1 MVNVPHKV
9 MKVQPHLIV
18 VVLLIGTITPV
29 ARPQLTSLQT
39 VVATSGLATI
49 AANSAGVFD
58 LSFEK
63 LLLVGLATAIVLQP
77 RSDVDPSGS
86 AYCDAYPTYTY
97 DSTYNL
103 CYRSVKTPLLN
114 APDAEAACSA
124 DGPRAQLI
132 RITDDHIYA
141 FVLLQI
147 TLNGFSNMYFQGKRS
162 TPTGPF
168 LYNDGTPVTYFRWD
182 AGEPSPDTYL
192 RTDTDTRLMEVSS
205 GSSARS
211 YICAVY

>member
-1 MVNVPHKV
+1 

-39 VVATSGLATI
+39 LVATSGLTTI

-63 LLLVGLATAIVLQP
+63 LLLVGLATAIVLRP
-77 RSDVDPSGS
+77 RSDVNPS

-103 CYRSVKTPLLN
+103 CYRSVKTPLLS

-147 TLNGFSNMYFQGKRS
+147 RKRS

-182 AGEPSPDTYL
+182 AGKPTDDTYI
-192 RTDTDTRLMEVSS
+192 RTDTNTRLMDDSD
-205 GSSARS
+205 GSTLRS

>member
-1 MVNVPHKV
+1 
-9 MKVQPHLIV
+9 MKVQPYLII

-29 ARPQLTSLQT
+29 VRPQLTALQT
-39 VVATSGLATI
+39 LVATSGLATI
-49 AANSAGVFD
+49 AANSAGVFE

-63 LLLVGLATAIVLQP
+63 LLLIGLTTAIVLRP
-77 RSDVDPSGS
+77 RSDVDPS

-103 CYRSVKTPLLN
+103 CYRSVKTPLLS

-182 AGEPSPDTYL
+182 AGEPSSDTYL
-192 RTDTDTRLMEVSS
+192 RTDTDTRLMEDSS

>member
-1 MVNVPHKV
+1 

-39 VVATSGLATI
+39 LVATSGLTTI

-63 LLLVGLATAIVLQP
+63 LLLVGLATAIVLRP
-77 RSDVDPSGS
+77 RSDVNPS

-103 CYRSVKTPLLN
+103 CYRSVKTPLLS

-147 TLNGFSNMYFQGKRS
+147 TLNGFKNIYIQGKRS

-182 AGEPSPDTYL
+182 AGKPTDDTYI
-192 RTDTDTRLMEVSS
+192 RTDTNTRLMDDSD
-205 GSSARS
+205 GSTLRS

>member
-1 MVNVPHKV
+1 MVPHKV

-39 VVATSGLATI
+39 LVATSGLATI

-63 LLLVGLATAIVLQP
+63 LLLVGLATAIVLRP
-77 RSDVDPSGS
+77 RSVVNPS

-103 CYRSVKTPLLN
+103 CYRSVKTPLLS

-147 TLNGFSNMYFQGKRS
+147 TLNGFKNIYIQGKRS

-182 AGEPSPDTYL
+182 AGKPTDDTYI
-192 RTDTDTRLMEVSS
+192 RTDTNTRLMDDSD
-205 GSSARS
+205 GSTLRS

>member
-1 MVNVPHKV
+1 
-9 MKVQPHLIV
+9 MKVQPHFIF

-39 VVATSGLATI
+39 LVATSGLATI

-63 LLLVGLATAIVLQP
+63 LLLVGLAAAIVLRP
-77 RSDVDPSGS
+77 RSDVNPS

-103 CYRSVKTPLLN
+103 CYRSVKTPPLS

-141 FVLLQI
+141 FVLLQM
-147 TLNGFSNMYFQGKRS
+147 TLNGIPNIYFQGKRL

-182 AGEPSPDTYL
+182 AGKPTDNTYI
-192 RTDTDTRLMEVSS
+192 RTDTNTRLMDDSN
-205 GSSARS
+205 GSTLRS

>member
-1 MVNVPHKV
+1 M
-9 MKVQPHLIV
+9 
-18 VVLLIGTITPV
+18 
-29 ARPQLTSLQT
+29 
-39 VVATSGLATI
+39 
-49 AANSAGVFD
+49 FD

-63 LLLVGLATAIVLQP
+63 LLLVGLATAIVLRP

-147 TLNGFSNMYFQGKRS
+147 SKSLSLS
-162 TPTGPF
+162 LSLSLSDP
-168 LYNDGTPVTYFRWD
+168 
-182 AGEPSPDTYL
+182 PSLSPL
-192 RTDTDTRLMEVSS
+192 SLLLSS
-205 GSSARS
+205 PLSLL
-211 YICAVY
+211 

>member
-1 MVNVPHKV
+1 MFRTESVEGYQVTESPDFTRHYCNSN
-9 MKVQPHLIV
+9 
-18 VVLLIGTITPV
+18 IT
-29 ARPQLTSLQT
+29 
-39 VVATSGLATI
+39 
-49 AANSAGVFD
+49 AGVLE

-63 LLLVGLATAIVLQP
+63 LLLIGLAAAIVLRP
-77 RSDVDPSGS
+77 RSDVDPS

-103 CYRSVKTPLLN
+103 CYRSVKTPLLS

-147 TLNGFSNMYFQGKRS
+147 SKFLSLSSVSLSLPLYLS
-162 TPTGPF
+162 ISPSISLPLPPLSLSLSLSLSLF
-168 LYNDGTPVTYFRWD
+168 LYGTNYKFFIFF
-182 AGEPSPDTYL
+182 
-192 RTDTDTRLMEVSS
+192 SS
-205 GSSARS
+205 KWL
-211 YICAVY
+211 

>member
-1 MVNVPHKV
+1 MVPHKV

-39 VVATSGLATI
+39 LVATSGLTTI

-63 LLLVGLATAIVLQP
+63 LLLVGLATAIVLRP
-77 RSDVDPSGS
+77 RSDVNPS

-103 CYRSVKTPLLN
+103 CYRSVKTPLLS

-147 TLNGFSNMYFQGKRS
+147 TLNGFKNIYIQGKRS

-182 AGEPSPDTYL
+182 AGKPTDDTYI
-192 RTDTDTRLMEVSS
+192 RTDTNTRLMDDSD
-205 GSSARS
+205 GSTLRS

>member
-1 MVNVPHKV
+1 MFRTESVEGYQVTENPDFTRHYCNSN
-9 MKVQPHLIV
+9 
-18 VVLLIGTITPV
+18 IT
-29 ARPQLTSLQT
+29 
-39 VVATSGLATI
+39 
-49 AANSAGVFD
+49 AGVLE

-63 LLLVGLATAIVLQP
+63 LLLIGLAAAIVLRP
-77 RSDVDPSGS
+77 RSDVDPS
-86 AYCDAYPTYTY
+86 AYCVAYPTYTY

-147 TLNGFSNMYFQGKRS
+147 TLNGFKNIYIQGKRS

-182 AGEPSPDTYL
+182 AGEPSSDTFI
-192 RTDTDTRLMEVSS
+192 RTDTSARLMEASD
-205 GSSARS
+205 GFTTRS

>member
-1 MVNVPHKV
+1 

-39 VVATSGLATI
+39 LVATSGLATI

-63 LLLVGLATAIVLQP
+63 LLLVGLATAIVLRP
-77 RSDVDPSGS
+77 RSVVNPS

-103 CYRSVKTPLLN
+103 CYRSVKTPLLS

-147 TLNGFSNMYFQGKRS
+147 TLNGFKNIYIQGKRS

-182 AGEPSPDTYL
+182 AGKPTDDTYI
-192 RTDTDTRLMEVSS
+192 RTDTNTRLMDDSD
-205 GSSARS
+205 GSTLRS

>member
-1 MVNVPHKV
+1 
-9 MKVQPHLIV
+9 MKVQPHFIF

-29 ARPQLTSLQT
+29 ARPQLTSIQAL
-39 VVATSGLATI
+39 VATSGLATI

-63 LLLVGLATAIVLQP
+63 LLLVGLATAIVLRP
-77 RSDVDPSGS
+77 RSDVNPS

-103 CYRSVKTPLLN
+103 CYRSVKTPLLS

-147 TLNGFSNMYFQGKRS
+147 TLNGFKNIYIQGKRS

-182 AGEPSPDTYL
+182 AGKPTDDTYI
-192 RTDTDTRLMEVSS
+192 RTDTNTRLMDDSD
-205 GSSARS
+205 GSTLRS